1 MKKLVISYSIIEFSF
16 FQKTDIKRINTIQET
31 LSGIQFQE
39 NERLK
44 GYVCK
49 AARLPNFYRS
59 NEGQKFIVYLLGLDV
74 NLMKEI
80 HKSIKSVI
88 AGEMRL
94 ILSTIFRYFSFYSRS
109 EHKLH

>member
-1 MKKLVISYSIIEFSF
+1 MKKLVISFSKFQYTIEFLF

-94 ILSTIFRYFSFYSRS
+94 ILSFYN
-109 EHKLH
+109 H

>member
-1 MKKLVISYSIIEFSF
+1 MKKLVISFSKFQYIIEFLF

-94 ILSTIFRYFSFYSRS
+94 ILSFYN
-109 EHKLH
+109 H

>member
-94 ILSTIFRYFSFYSRS
+94 ILSTIFRYF
-109 EHKLH
+109 